1 MKFKKMIVEALNYY
15 KLNNRK
21 IKFQFIP
28 KEYIV
33 EFKINEDENDH
44 RVLHISLT
52 DKSKEVVGKV
62 IKVYE
67 ECKDIMQKN
76 ISAEELETVRQVIT
90 KINQN
95 INEELGE

>member
-33 EFKINEDENDH
+33 EFKINEDEND
-44 RVLHISLT
+44 RGRSIVENSLFYAKLYLMILLFKIMT
-52 DKSKEVVGKV
+52 IVV
-62 IKVYE
+62 
-67 ECKDIMQKN
+67 
-76 ISAEELETVRQVIT
+76 
-90 KINQN
+90 
-95 INEELGE
+95 

>member
-1 MKFKKMIVEALNYY
+1 MQKKHLSKAHISKSIDNLRT
-15 KLNNRK
+15 KG
-21 IKFQFIP
+21 FIH
-28 KEYIV
+28 
-33 EFKINEDENDH
+33 INEDENDH